1 MNFLKKNYKIIIFS
15 VVILLTLVGFC
26 FIMFHK
32 NETKCEFITV
42 KNDYYL
48 VNSNKENNLNVPL
61 FISLKDSIFVDLEEI
76 KNIFLVTNDEQEVL
90 PLTINSLTYLDE
102 VKYDDKPFYEY
113 DFNLCLDMVFDR
125 LTMYDQIYLKVL
137 YESGASIKILIG
149 SLTVY
154 NYLSNEDVFY
164 TNLKGI
170 TNKHNSNVILSNVL
184 VKFNTK
190 SEIEIVDI
198 KTLNNQVSVDL
209 EYSEVIDYIDENT
222 TPIINFINQDYKII
236 GNSNIKKSILVD
248 DKDYLLIYLKYDKY
262 IELAC
267 QGFVISYLDNGT
279 LCEKVI
285 SPFKFFKSNNLN
297 GEIIRVEYE
306 KNID

>member
-76 KNIFLVTNDEQEVL
+76 KNTFLVTNDEQEVL

-170 TNKHNSNVILSNVL
+170 TTKHNSNVILSNVL
-184 VKFNTK
+184 VKLNTK

-222 TPIINFINQDYKII
+222 TPINSFINQDYKII

>member
-1 MNFLKKNYKIIIFS
+1 
-15 VVILLTLVGFC
+15 
-26 FIMFHK
+26 MFHK

-76 KNIFLVTNDEQEVL
+76 KNTFLVTNDEQEVL

-149 SLTVY
+149 SLTIY

-170 TNKHNSNVILSNVL
+170 TTKHNSNVILSNVL

-236 GNSNIKKSILVD
+236 GNSNIKKSISVD
-248 DKDYLLIYLKYDKY
+248 DQDYLLIYLKYDKY

-297 GEIIRVEYE
+297 GEIVRVEYE

>member
-76 KNIFLVTNDEQEVL
+76 KNTFLVTNDEQEVL

-154 NYLSNEDVFY
+154 NYLNNEDVFY

-170 TNKHNSNVILSNVL
+170 TTKHNSNVILSNVL

-236 GNSNIKKSILVD
+236 GNSNIKKSILIN

>member
-48 VNSNKENNLNVPL
+48 VNLNKENNLNVPL

-76 KNIFLVTNDEQEVL
+76 KNTFLVTNDEQEVL

-170 TNKHNSNVILSNVL
+170 TTKHNSNVILSNVL

-236 GNSNIKKSILVD
+236 GNSNIKKSIVVD

>member
-1 MNFLKKNYKIIIFS
+1 
-15 VVILLTLVGFC
+15 
-26 FIMFHK
+26 MFHK

-236 GNSNIKKSILVD
+236 GNSNIKKSILVN

-285 SPFKFFKSNNLN
+285 SPFKFFKSNNLT

>member
-1 MNFLKKNYKIIIFS
+1 
-15 VVILLTLVGFC
+15 
-26 FIMFHK
+26 MFHK

-61 FISLKDSIFVDLEEI
+61 FISLKDSIFVDLDEI
-76 KNIFLVTNDEQEVL
+76 KNTFLVTNDEQEVL

-170 TNKHNSNVILSNVL
+170 TTKHNSNVILSNVL

-236 GNSNIKKSILVD
+236 GNSNIKKSIVVD

>member
-61 FISLKDSIFVDLEEI
+61 FISLKDSIFVDLDEI
-76 KNIFLVTNDEQEVL
+76 KNTFLVTNDEQEVL

-170 TNKHNSNVILSNVL
+170 TTKHNSNVILSNVL

-236 GNSNIKKSILVD
+236 GNSNIKKSIVVD

>member
-1 MNFLKKNYKIIIFS
+1 
-15 VVILLTLVGFC
+15 
-26 FIMFHK
+26 MFHK

-76 KNIFLVTNDEQEVL
+76 KNTFLVTNDEQEVL

-113 DFNLCLDMVFDR
+113 DFNLCLNMVFDR

-170 TNKHNSNVILSNVL
+170 TTKHNSNVILSNVL

>member
-48 VNSNKENNLNVPL
+48 VNSNKENNLNIPL

-170 TNKHNSNVILSNVL
+170 TTKHNSNVILSNVL

-236 GNSNIKKSILVD
+236 GNSNIKKSILVN

-279 LCEKVI
+279 LCEKII

>member
-1 MNFLKKNYKIIIFS
+1 
-15 VVILLTLVGFC
+15 
-26 FIMFHK
+26 MFHK

-76 KNIFLVTNDEQEVL
+76 KNTFLVTNDEQEVL

-170 TNKHNSNVILSNVL
+170 TTKHNSNVILSNVL
-184 VKFNTK
+184 VKLNTK

-222 TPIINFINQDYKII
+222 TPINSFINQDYKII

>member
-76 KNIFLVTNDEQEVL
+76 KNTFLVTNDEQEVL

-170 TNKHNSNVILSNVL
+170 TTKHNSNVILSNVL
-184 VKFNTK
+184 VKLNTK

-236 GNSNIKKSILVD
+236 GNSNIKKSIVVD

>member
-61 FISLKDSIFVDLEEI
+61 FISLKDSIFVDLDEI
-76 KNIFLVTNDEQEVL
+76 KNTFLVTNDEQEVL

-170 TNKHNSNVILSNVL
+170 TTKHNSNVILSNVL

-222 TPIINFINQDYKII
+222 TPINNFINQDYKII
-236 GNSNIKKSILVD
+236 GNSNIKKSILVN

-267 QGFVISYLDNGT
+267 QGFVISYLDHGT

>member
-61 FISLKDSIFVDLEEI
+61 FISLKDSIFVDLKEI
-76 KNIFLVTNDEQEVL
+76 KNTFLVTNDEQEVL

-137 YESGASIKILIG
+137 YESRASIKILIG

-170 TNKHNSNVILSNVL
+170 TAKHNSNVILSNVL

-222 TPIINFINQDYKII
+222 TPINSFINQDYKII
-236 GNSNIKKSILVD
+236 GNSNIKKSIVVD

>member
-1 MNFLKKNYKIIIFS
+1 
-15 VVILLTLVGFC
+15 
-26 FIMFHK
+26 MFHK

-48 VNSNKENNLNVPL
+48 VNLNKENNLNVPL

-76 KNIFLVTNDEQEVL
+76 KNTFLVTNDEQEVL

-170 TNKHNSNVILSNVL
+170 TTKHNSNVILSNVL

-236 GNSNIKKSILVD
+236 GNSNIKKSIVVD